1 MSTIEIIG
9 SPSDYLAAVEAHWQS
24 LGLETDWLV
33 GLSPVAF
40 GTTLWAET
48 IREEGHYILL
58 GTLDGQGNPLI
69 DMVVPDNVADL
80 WRVPLTSVD
89 TIEHSSSRGTLTLP
103 AINGVAIVQ
112 AKTPGI
118 QVGGFEKV
126 LPDPSAPDA
135 PVSLEWV
142 QPTGAH
148 DTYDIGMLR
157 NHGGSLWISLI
168 DANVWEP
175 GVANWREVV
184 AEGSLPAW
192 VQPTGAG
199 DAYTTDDEVT
209 HNGEDWRSRR
219 VVNVYEPGTS
229 NSGWYQISN
238 TPPPWVHVGNEGYP
252 TPWTV
257 THNGKTWS
265 NPSANNFWEPGVAI
279 WVEV

>member
-1 MSTIEIIG
+1 MQVVHNG
-9 SPSDYLAAVEAHWQS
+9 SRW
-24 LGLETDWLV
+24 T
-33 GLSPVAF
+33 
-40 GTTLWAET
+40 
-48 IREEGHYILL
+48 
-58 GTLDGQGNPLI
+58 
-69 DMVVPDNVADL
+69 
-80 WRVPLTSVD
+80 
-89 TIEHSSSRGTLTLP
+89 
-103 AINGVAIVQ
+103 
-112 AKTPGI
+112 
-118 QVGGFEKV
+118 
-126 LPDPSAPDA
+126 
-135 PVSLEWV
+135 
-142 QPTGAH
+142 
-148 DTYDIGMLR
+148 
-157 NHGGSLWISLI
+157 SLI

-192 VQPTGAG
+192 VQPAGAG

-238 TPPPWVHVGNEGYP
+238 TPAPWVHVGNEGYP